1 MKKLLII
8 ACVFMASTLAWAIKP
23 EVNKAKQPVRVT
35 IFGDS
40 YSTFEGWLTPS
51 TNEPWYWSEN
61 SPYRDKNNDVTRVEQ
76 TWWWQVID
84 RMGWQL
90 EMNNSYSGSTVGYF
104 GYQNMNYQ
112 PRSFNTRVQNL
123 GEPDVILSCCITND
137 SWTGEQLGDYQ
148 YANWTENDM
157 WYFRPAMARLC
168 ATLRINYPQAK
179 VLFIL
184 NTELKPE
191 FCESMRIICRHYGF
205 PLLEL
210 HDIDKQDGHPSQKGH
225 AAFADQVI
233 DYLTQEGW

>member
-1 MKKLLII
+1 MLI
-8 ACVFMASTLAWAIKP
+8 MSTMTWAI
-23 EVNKAKQPVRVT
+23 QPKTNEAEHPTRVT

-40 YSTFEGWLTPS
+40 YSTFEGWLTPA
-51 TNEPWYWSEN
+51 TNESWYWSEN

-76 TWWWQVID
+76 TWWWQVIEH
-84 RMGWQL
+84 MGWQL

-168 ATLRINYPQAK
+168 ATLRLNYPQAK

-184 NTELKPE
+184 NTQLKPE

-233 DYLTQEGW
+233 NFLTQQGW